1 MISTAALGKGRSPRG
16 ERCARVDGQ
25 RSCGSRISQAE
36 ISHSIASAIPAGA
49 GASSRSRAASSRS
62 TTSRGGCDRSSRA
75 PSGGGGGSTSD
86 DRGERGWRGPEAKPL
101 ERQLIKREVVR
112 VEAAW
117 LKRKKGNPNLNPR
130 GFQVICT
137 LSGGMDPATA
147 KKASIGSKPPP
158 LIKDQREP
166 PFKSIAV
173 DVKEFPDAYMFVAD
187 VPGLR
192 NTDIK
197 IDVVNDRFMTISG
210 GRSRNDEPGAYYIS
224 LERTMGKFIRKFQ
237 LPGNSNLDAM
247 RAGCQ
252 DGVLTIFVPMA
263 PPLAE
268 PVVRP
273 VLDVAWDRR
282 KSKG

>member
-1 MISTAALGKGRSPRG
+1 
-16 ERCARVDGQ
+16 
-25 RSCGSRISQAE
+25 
-36 ISHSIASAIPAGA
+36 
-49 GASSRSRAASSRS
+49 
-62 TTSRGGCDRSSRA
+62 
-75 PSGGGGGSTSD
+75 
-86 DRGERGWRGPEAKPL
+86 
-101 ERQLIKREVVR
+101 
-112 VEAAW
+112 
-117 LKRKKGNPNLNPR
+117 
-130 GFQVICT
+130 
-137 LSGGMDPATA
+137 
-147 KKASIGSKPPP
+147 
-158 LIKDQREP
+158 
-166 PFKSIAV
+166 SIAV